1 MKKLSAFIII
11 LACVLICASRA
22 FAWSDDV
29 EGMLMPS
36 PRGEDNISDPEAI
49 LENIY
54 SGFYFFRRCHCSDFL
69 RDIGQTD
76 FRYGSIICFSISGTW
91 NNILLYGWPLRKA
104 AWKPGRKCLIP

>member
-49 LENIY
+49 LENIEAPADMP
-54 SGFYFFRRCHCSDFL
+54 SENAPSTVEW
-69 RDIGQTD
+69 Q
-76 FRYGSIICFSISGTW
+76 
-91 NNILLYGWPLRKA
+91 
-104 AWKPGRKCLIP
+104 